1 MVPWN
6 DSIWVYGKNSALK
19 KVHRYDKTEI
29 INILVTGHVLPA
41 IRIEVASLSK
51 IILFALR
58 NMFHC
63 RTKFNWFPSF
73 QDHTVTCLWSSA
85 NATNSEFCEMAQ
97 HKIRKFSFGGCG
109 TSDTSCLGNGSGME
123 WIVLFSTSYLKKS
136 KFNTYSC
143 F

>member
-1 MVPWN
+1 M
-6 DSIWVYGKNSALK
+6 I
-19 KVHRYDKTEI
+19 
-29 INILVTGHVLPA
+29 TGHVLPA

-51 IILFALR
+51 IILFALL

-109 TSDTSCLGNGSGME
+109 TSATSCLGNGSGMD
-123 WIVLFSTSYLKKS
+123 WILVFSTSYLKKD
-136 KFNTYSC
+136 KFNIRDRRWQMDDFVFSIAFNFANLTSRVVELGN
-143 F
+143 